1 MAQTVKDFENY
12 DVTSL
17 DYDKSELLVELQ
29 RIVYLWH
36 SGQKGLGSRL
46 PMACLGF
53 LLASFPDPAWE
64 RG

>member
-17 DYDKSELLVELQ
+17 DYDKSELLVELR
-29 RIVYLWH
+29 RIVYL
-36 SGQKGLGSRL
+36 SLARGLRDYSL